1 MVEWDP
7 VGGVKD
13 SRTGKEAKLICKLLA
28 VNPTTS
34 AAGEGSFSSV
44 RTASEDVASIQDGWQ
59 KV

>member
-44 RTASEDVASIQDGWQ
+44 RTASEDVASIQDG
-59 KV
+59 